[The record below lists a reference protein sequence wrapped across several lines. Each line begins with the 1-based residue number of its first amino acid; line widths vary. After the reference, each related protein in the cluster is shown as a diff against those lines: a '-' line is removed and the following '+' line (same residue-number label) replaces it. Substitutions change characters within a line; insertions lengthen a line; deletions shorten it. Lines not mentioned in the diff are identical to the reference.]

1 MGDLFSLLYRI
12 KEIPNK
18 YIRDK
23 SLGELRAM
31 IEGYLYRQF
40 ELDENLE
47 ILNYFNG
54 FQQFVQDR
62 FEITSSQSWSRIIE
76 FYSVSNDE
84 AFDLFFGLLEE
95 YRQNA
100 DAAMDNAGGGD
111 N

>member
-31 IEGYLYRQF
+31 IEGYLYKQF
-40 ELDENLE
+40 ELDGNLE

-54 FQQFVQDR
+54 FQQYVQDC
-62 FEITSSQSWSRIIE
+62 FEISSSQSWSRIIE
-76 FYSVSNDE
+76 FYSATNDE
-84 AFDLFFGLLEE
+84 AFDMFYKLLDE
-95 YRQNA
+95 YRQDA
-100 DAAMDNAGGGD
+100 DDGADSDDGRN